1 VEDRSEKKLGKL
13 VGKLLSYG
21 DRLSLVNSV
30 LTSLPMFMLSF
41 PELPKGVMKIL
52 NFLRSRFFWQ
62 SNGHKRII

>member
-52 NFLRSRFFWQ
+52 DF
-62 SNGHKRII
+62 